1 VELVG
6 PDGLLNQLTKWVPGT
21 ALEAEISE
29 AQIVVGAL
37 M

>member
-29 AQIVVGAL
+29 HLG
-37 M
+37 